1 MYGIVLMGDNVLR
14 NHKKLYLYSVA
25 DDMGLAIWIW
35 LTLTLFFMKVMVQEE
50 IYLLKLIKHNEKQKK
65 YI

>member
-35 LTLTLFFMKVMVQEE
+35 LSLTLFFMKVMVQEE